1 MGGTVFPQRVVN
13 IVFLGAG
20 LEQANIRVGDFD
32 VGEGRTVLLSCRRLW
47 WPWWG
52 LALPFC
58 RAARNFF
65 MAACST
71 WPVSLPVLTANAMV
85 FCSISSCNCY
95 PSLEVKAGRRHGL
108 DTHPQAGKVVGANTY
123 QIPVLSHFHAG
134 GPPSAAYQY
143 IKGFSAVQA
152 AVVVRQVK
160 TDVIV
165 VCLLVKIKVPC
176 FIGLSSFFRFCRCSY
191 RGPPVPCN
199 SR

>member
-1 MGGTVFPQRVVN
+1 MPY
-13 IVFLGAG
+13 FLA
-20 LEQANIRVGDFD
+20 Q
-32 VGEGRTVLLSCRRLW
+32 GRNRPMLASVISMLDRAEPSFLRCRKLCL
-47 WPWWG
+47 PWWG
-52 LALPFC
+52 FILAVC

-165 VCLLVKIKVPC
+165 VCLLVKNQSPLFHRAVLLFQILPV
-176 FIGLSSFFRFCRCSY
+176 FISWATSA
-191 RGPPVPCN
+191 V
-199 SR
+199 